1 MSKQKKKGPG
11 ALILLAVGILL
22 LCGALIFFLV
32 KQGVIGGGKD
42 PAKTTSDRENTAT
55 SASETEKAAEPVR
68 ILSQEELAKLP
79 FEEAAV
85 NAVKSFL
92 ALYQNCDPKAGE
104 YISGMSEIEFPGIQ
118 AVIAKSMSFTVSE
131 SRTERSDD
139 GTERAVLQAVIE
151 TVSFKDGYEEALQ
164 SLPEGAEAEKVLEA
178 VSKKLEE
185 IAGSK
190 RTQFTLEIQVLDN
203 VNSRKLLMTAELSDA
218 LTGGLM
224 SYMAEQTAGGEKN
237 D

>member
-1 MSKQKKKGPG
+1 MSEQKKKGPR
-11 ALILLAVGILL
+11 ALILLAVGIL

-42 PAKTTSDRENTAT
+42 PASDGSDRENTAS
-55 SASETEKAAEPVR
+55 SASETEKEAESVR

-92 ALYQNCDPKAGE
+92 ALYQTCDSKAGE
-104 YISGMSEIEFPGIQ
+104 YISGMTGLEFPGIQ
-118 AVIAKSMSFTVSE
+118 AAIAKSMSFTVGE
-131 SRTERSDD
+131 SRTELGDD

-151 TVSFKDGYEEALQ
+151 TVSFKDAYEEAMQ

-178 VSKKLEE
+178 VQKKLEE
-185 IAGSK
+185 IAETK
-190 RTQFTLEIQVLDN
+190 RTQFTLDIQVLDN
-203 VNSRKLLMTAELSDA
+203 VNSRRLLMTAELSDA